1 MSKYSVHIFLIILVR
16 LILSVAAVVSCLS
29 EIFRALLRVLLLRRA
44 VGVEVVE
51 LAAGEHPGVGPLPVS
66 FLGGSLS
73 ILWFLQRRAAGLSFR
88 VVAVPTAPAIC
99 AKHAA

>member
-1 MSKYSVHIFLIILVR
+1 MYRFYPLV
-16 LILSVAAVVSCLS
+16 LVPPPVFSGLSAEFIAPR
-29 EIFRALLRVLLLRRA
+29 IMLLLRRA